1 MARGRAGTAIGRLT
15 GLLAVL
21 KGLPLAYNRDLQED
35 KQPLFDSIDTLEA
48 VVGIAAPL
56 IAGTR
61 FDRERV
67 NAGLERGH
75 LDATSLMEALIAD
88 GVPQR
93 TAHETVGH
101 LVREALSH
109 GIALGELSD
118 VQCTRHHPGWHPTP
132 GPPPGPDRLQAAPGC
147 PWR

>member
-1 MARGRAGTAIGRLT
+1 
-15 GLLAVL
+15 
-21 KGLPLAYNRDLQED
+21 
-35 KQPLFDSIDTLEA
+35 

-67 NAGLERGH
+67 GAGLERGH

-118 VQCTRHHPGWHPTP
+118 AQCTRHHPGWHPGLRSALGAARAVERMRSAGSTAP
-132 GPPPGPDRLQAAPGC
+132 AAVAEQVAAWRDRLGPSS
-147 PWR
+147 